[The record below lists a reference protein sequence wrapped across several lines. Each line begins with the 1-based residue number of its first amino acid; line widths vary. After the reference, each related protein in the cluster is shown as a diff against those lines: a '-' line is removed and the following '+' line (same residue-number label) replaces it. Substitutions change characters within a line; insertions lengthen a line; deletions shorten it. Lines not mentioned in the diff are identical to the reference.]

1 MSFTCEFYNYSGP
14 PNKIKTDLDNSVGS
28 KAWSPYQAVSELHG
42 FIILD
47 YDSGLE
53 AANYVKVYQ
62 MQGEAEINVRY
73 CYIEDWIK
81 NTGGQLQLRLEL
93 DPLMTF
99 QTEILNTDA
108 YVFRTSQHPS
118 DTDPPGPGY
127 NMYINDSKIPRV
139 IYDLVTVVKPEES
152 QTIPEFNASN
162 TNTYI
167 QVIGGNE
174 AEEVSSNA

>member
-1 MSFTCEFYNYSGP
+1 MSFTCVFYNYSGP
-14 PNKIKTDLDNSVGS
+14 PNKIKKALGNSLGS
-28 KAWSPYQAVSELHG
+28 KSCSPYQAVSELHG

-47 YDSGLE
+47 YDPNLE

-62 MQGEAEINVRY
+62 LDGETQINVRY

-108 YVFRTSQHPS
+108 YVFRTSQQPQP
-118 DTDPPGPGY
+118 DFAGAPGY
-127 NMYINDSKIPRV
+127 NMDIADSKRP
-139 IYDLVTVVKPEES
+139 LVAYHLLTVEGNVEKFGFDN
-152 QTIPEFNASN
+152 TILNPTHIFAQ
-162 TNTYI
+162 I
-167 QVIGGNE
+167 IAGGD
-174 AEEVSSNA
+174 

>member
-1 MSFTCEFYNYSGP
+1 MSFTCVFYNYSGP
-14 PNKIKTDLDNSVGS
+14 PNKIKKVLENSVGS
-28 KAWSPYQAVSELHG
+28 KACSPYQAVSELHG

-47 YDSGLE
+47 YSTDLE

-62 MQGEAEINVRY
+62 MEGEAEINVRY

-108 YVFRTSQHPS
+108 YVFRTSQNAYTAG
-118 DTDPPGPGY
+118 DPGY
-127 NMYINDSKIPRV
+127 NMDIADSKRP
-139 IYDLVTVVKPEES
+139 LVAYHLLTVEGNVEK
-152 QTIPEFNASN
+152 FGFDN
-162 TNTYI
+162 TTLNPTHI
-167 QVIGGNE
+167 FAQIIAGGD
-174 AEEVSSNA
+174 